1 MALNRERVLTAAI
14 ELADTS
20 GVDALSMRSLGAA
33 LGVEAMSLY
42 NHVANK
48 DDVLSGMNDIVWAS
62 VDLADSDASWRSAIR
77 RIAVSTHDAFLA
89 HPWSCRLHGTR
100 VGPARL
106 RYIDATLRHLR
117 LGGFSPSQTFHAH
130 HMLDGYILGYTLQMI
145 DYAGSDKG
153 ASDAV
158 VELIESVADE
168 MPDFI
173 AHVGQ
178 HSSGDVPGVGF
189 EIGLDLIL
197 DGLERSLG
205 A

>member
-1 MALNRERVLTAAI
+1 MPLNRERVLLAAI
-14 ELADTS
+14 DLADES
-20 GVDALSMRSLGAA
+20 GIESVSMRALGAA

-48 DDVLSGMNDIVWAS
+48 DDVLSGMNDIVWAG
-62 VDLADSDASWRSAIR
+62 VDLAAEDATWRSAIR

-117 LGGFSPSQTFHAH
+117 LGGFTPSQTFHAH

-145 DYAGSDKG
+145 DYAGGDKG
-153 ASDAV
+153 ATEEV
-158 VELIESVADE
+158 GELIDSVSGE

-173 AHVGQ
+173 AHVAQ
-178 HSSGDVPGVGF
+178 HGEDVPGVGF
-189 EIGLDLIL
+189 EIGLDLML
-197 DGLERSLG
+197 DGLERSL
-205 A
+205 

>member
-1 MALNRERVLTAAI
+1 MALNRERVLAAAI

-48 DDVLSGMNDIVWAS
+48 EDVLSGMNDIVWAS

-77 RIAVSTHDAFLA
+77 RIAVSTHDAFLL
-89 HPWSCRLHGTR
+89 HPWSGRLHGTR

-106 RYIDATLRHLR
+106 GYIDATLRHLR
-117 LGGFSPSQTFHAH
+117 LGGFSPSQMFHAH

-145 DYAGSDKG
+145 DYSAGDKG
-153 ASDAV
+153 ASEAV
-158 VELIESVADE
+158 VELIDSVAAE

-173 AHVGQ
+173 AHVEQ
-178 HSSGDVPGVGF
+178 HTSEDVPGLGF
-189 EIGLDLIL
+189 EIGLDLML
-197 DGLERSLG
+197 DGLERSL
-205 A
+205 

>member
-1 MALNRERVLTAAI
+1 MALNRQRVLAAAI

-62 VDLADSDASWRSAIR
+62 VDLADEDASWRSAVR
-77 RIAVSTHDAFLA
+77 RIAVSTHEAFLL
-89 HPWSCRLHGTR
+89 HPWSCQLHATR

-106 RYIDATLRHLR
+106 RYIDASLRHLR
-117 LGGFSPSQTFHAH
+117 IGGFAPELIYHAH
-130 HMLDGYILGYTLQMI
+130 HMIDGYILGYTLQMI
-145 DYAGSDKG
+145 DYSAGDKG
-153 ASDAV
+153 ATDAV
-158 VELIESVADE
+158 GELLDSVATE
-168 MPDFI
+168 MPDLI
-173 AHVGQ
+173 EHVAQ
-178 HSSGDVPGVGF
+178 HGSDVPGVGF

-197 DGLERSLG
+197 DGLERAL
-205 A
+205 

>member
-1 MALNRERVLTAAI
+1 MPLNRERVLLAAI
-14 ELADTS
+14 DLADES
-20 GVDALSMRSLGAA
+20 GIESVSMRALGAA

-48 DDVLSGMNDIVWAS
+48 DDVLSGMNDIVWAG
-62 VDLADSDASWRSAIR
+62 VDLAAEDATWRSAIR
-77 RIAVSTHDAFLA
+77 RIAVSMHDAFLA

-117 LGGFSPSQTFHAH
+117 LGGFTPSQTFHAH

-145 DYAGSDKG
+145 DYAGGDKG
-153 ASDAV
+153 ATDEV
-158 VELIESVADE
+158 GELIDSVSSE

-173 AHVGQ
+173 AHVAQ
-178 HSSGDVPGVGF
+178 HGGDVPGAGF
-189 EIGLDLIL
+189 EIGLDLML
-197 DGLERSLG
+197 DGLERSL
-205 A
+205 

>member
-1 MALNRERVLTAAI
+1 MALNRERVLLAAI
-14 ELADTS
+14 DLADES
-20 GVDALSMRSLGAA
+20 GIESVSMRALGAA

-62 VDLADSDASWRSAIR
+62 VDLAAEDATWRSAIR

-117 LGGFSPSQTFHAH
+117 LGGFTLSQTFHAH

-145 DYAGSDKG
+145 DYAGGDKG
-153 ASDAV
+153 ATEEVS
-158 VELIESVADE
+158 ELINSVSSE

-173 AHVGQ
+173 AHVAQ
-178 HSSGDVPGVGF
+178 HGEVVPGVGF
-189 EIGLDLIL
+189 EIGLDLML
-197 DGLERSLG
+197 DGLERSL
-205 A
+205 